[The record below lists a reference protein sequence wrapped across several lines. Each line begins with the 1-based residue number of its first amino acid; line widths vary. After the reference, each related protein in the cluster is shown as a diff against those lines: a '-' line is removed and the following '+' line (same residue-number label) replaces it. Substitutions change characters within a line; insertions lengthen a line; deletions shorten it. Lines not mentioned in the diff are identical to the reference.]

1 MQSMRAFL
9 ELHPETAAL
18 LAKTTPISEVVEK
31 PLSPRAGPR
40 AWFILL
46 VEPGMDN
53 RVRNGLEELGAIC
66 WMAEKTVLVKHARRS
81 ERRQVPLLPGYLFVD
96 LPGRQT
102 GKTEDVLR
110 RDGNGGYWTVTQFLV
125 DYPFA
130 VAKAVEGVIDML
142 GSNGRP
148 RIVPREQIDRFRI
161 EQRDGL
167 YDYSLGIA
175 SGKPHKA
182 KKPKKGGDGVPE
194 AVAHA
199 ARKRRVSRSIRKT
212 KAWLKS
218 FMAVGGFPAASKSAT
233 RFGLRRTGS
242 RPDGGTSV

>member
-1 MQSMRAFL
+1 MQSMRNFL

-18 LAKTTPISEVVEK
+18 LAKSTPTTEVIEK

-53 RVRNGLEELGAIC
+53 RVRSGLEELGAIC
-66 WMAEKTVLVKHARRS
+66 WLAEKTILVKHARRS
-81 ERRQVPLLPGYLFVD
+81 ERRDVPLLPGYVFVD
-96 LPGRQT
+96 LPGRLNGRT
-102 GKTEDVLR
+102 VDVLH
-110 RDGNGGYWTVTQFLV
+110 RDGSGGAWTVTEFLV

-130 VAKAVEGVIDML
+130 VAKSVEGVVDML

-148 RIVPREQIDRFRI
+148 RAVPREQIDRFRI

-175 SGKPHKA
+175 SGKPR

-194 AVAHA
+194 AAVHK
-199 ARKRRVSRSIRKT
+199 ARKRRVSKSIRKT
-212 KAWLKS
+212 KAWLQS
-218 FMAVGGFPAASKSAT
+218 FVAK
-233 RFGLRRTGS
+233 
-242 RPDGGTSV
+242 